1 MARSDYK
8 LIQVQQNFTQSN
20 PTFTTNFDIEG
31 NPINNFVDAYLLVQV
46 RGVADSRHRISINN
60 RSLPD
65 FDLPP
70 APGNSQSWLL
80 WMDHIP
86 TDFLRSGNNSITITR
101 GANDNF
107 EVNNVVV
114 NWREL

>member
-8 LIQVQQNFTQSN
+8 LIPIEQNFTQSN
-20 PTFTTNFDIEG
+20 PTVTKNFDIEG
-31 NPINNFVDAYLLVQV
+31 RPLNNFLDAYLLVQV

-60 RSLPD
+60 SELPD

-70 APGNSQSWLL
+70 APGNSQAFLL

-86 TDFLRSGNNSITITR
+86 TGFLRSGNNTITITR

-107 EVNNVVV
+107 EVKNVVV
-114 NWREL
+114 HWREP

>member
-8 LIQVQQNFTQSN
+8 LIPIGQNFTQGN
-20 PTFTTNFDIEG
+20 PSFTTNFSVEG
-31 NPINNFVDAYLLVQV
+31 SPINDDAYLLVQV
-46 RGVADSRHRISINN
+46 RGVADSRHRILINN

-70 APGNSQSWLL
+70 APGDSQAWLL
-80 WMDHIP
+80 WMDSIP
-86 TDFLRSGNNSITITR
+86 NGFLRSGNNSITITR

-107 EVNNVVV
+107 EVKNVTVH
-114 NWREL
+114 WREGG